1 MGSRESDDG
10 VGGPWTDRGA
20 GGDGL
25 SGHPV
30 MRVGDVDCALLVH
43 DLDKRQLGNR
53 IVKSVNQAPVPMPRQ
68 AGDVGSAVGFESL
81 TNALSDCEPHRH
93 PPWSHCSVAHILLWA
108 HRGG

>member
-10 VGGPWTDRGA
+10 VGGAWTDRGA
-20 GGDGL
+20 GGDRL

-30 MRVGDVDCALLVH
+30 MRVGYVDRALLVH
-43 DLDKRQLGNR
+43 DLDKGQLGNR
-53 IVKSVNQAPVPMPRQ
+53 IVKGVNHAPVSVPRQ

-81 TNALSDCEPHRH
+81 TYDLSDCEPHRQ